1 MEWIAGAQLKSKV
14 CQLCYSKAIDVTPAY
29 TEDEC
34 DALLGLIRNQF
45 GKLSVRYWVTV
56 PGDSADSA

>member
-1 MEWIAGAQLKSKV
+1 MDRRCAIEIQGVPAVLFQ
-14 CQLCYSKAIDVTPAY
+14 AIDATPAY